1 MAINVNPDSSS
12 DIVYRL
18 ETLERTIDQL
28 KTNINALKLNEQ
40 FKLQKNDAI
49 PPGIATKVAYDEN
62 GLVVKG
68 YKLEASDIPNI
79 NIESVI
85 NLKEELD
92 KKVGAAAI
100 ANLESSLEQVRSSII
115 NSGEVVASGTKVN
128 IDKHGFVVDVLNLL
142 EEDIPDLSIDKII
155 GLRDEL
161 EVLKNNTKIEEV
173 KVDQKTISPGVY
185 TKIHYDEYGKVIK
198 GENLSLEDIPM
209 ELVGKINILEN
220 KIVSLAQ
227 ASVVDGLLKEVH
239 KKLDANDEYVK
250 PGTFTKV
257 RIDDKGLVTRGDKL
271 SIEDLP
277 DITIK
282 DIQGLD
288 SILKTKANSED
299 IISLNDLV
307 SGIVSTLDRVGDITS
322 LKTEVKSKAN
332 DSEVKNIQN
341 DIQHLKSLLNNLTD
355 RIPNDT
361 ILEELKELN
370 RSISNLEGRV
380 DIIERKMNVE

>member
-128 IDKHGFVVDVLNLL
+128 IDKHGFVVDVLSLL

-161 EVLKNNTKIEEV
+161 EVLKNNSKTEEI

-227 ASVVDGLLKEVH
+227 ASVVDGLLKEIH

-257 RIDDKGLVTRGDKL
+257 RIDDKGLITRGDKL

-341 DIQHLKSLLNNLTD
+341 DIQHLKSLLNNLTN

>member
-92 KKVGAAAI
+92 KKVSAAAI

-128 IDKHGFVVDVLNLL
+128 IDKHGFVVDVLSLL

-161 EVLKNNTKIEEV
+161 EVLKNNSKTEEI

-227 ASVVDGLLKEVH
+227 ASVVDELLKEVH

-341 DIQHLKSLLNNLTD
+341 DIQHLKSLLNNLTN